1 MTIKWIGLSDRL
13 LENDGIQKLN
23 YMARNIGIELSWLPL
38 NEKVYEVL
46 DYKTRTVLFVAAS
59 LNNSSFKL
67 VKEISLRYP
76 FVAVIIVTNNANYDL
91 KEILRSGAVDI
102 INLAFD
108 EDEIVEAI
116 QEAERNLNI
125 KWELEHSI
133 VGTSKN
139 GKVITVCSMKG
150 GVGKTTISVN
160 LAAAIA
166 KHNLGVVV
174 IDMDFQSG
182 DVAILFDI
190 KPKITIYDW
199 IKANSDAQENIE
211 HYLLKHQSGVE
222 ILAAPVRLELAEE
235 ITSDHMKNLLSIV
248 TKKYDLIIIDTPPQL
263 FENEL
268 VILENADKILL
279 VINNDLPTLKNSTIL
294 LDTLKNLGFQNK
306 TKIILNRNTRSAG
319 INKEHVT
326 GIIGNLIYG
335 NIPNE
340 ERLAIISANKGIPFT
355 ISHKRSKIANSII
368 ALSDKLLEDLHIQNN
383 DKIKKKSIFST
394 LRK

>member
-13 LENDGIQKLN
+13 QENNGIQKLN

-76 FVAVIIVTNNANYDL
+76 FVAVIILTNNANYDL

-125 KWELEHSI
+125 KWELEHSA
-133 VGTSKN
+133 GTSKN

-166 KHNLGVVV
+166 KHNLRVVV

-199 IKANSDAQENIE
+199 IKANGDAQENIE

-235 ITSDHMKNLLSIV
+235 ITSDHMKNLLSLV

-279 VINNDLPTLKNSTIL
+279 VINNDLPTLKNSTVL

-340 ERLAIISANKGIPFT
+340 ERLAITSANKGIPFT

-368 ALSDKLLEDLHIQNN
+368 ALSDKLLEDLHIENK